1 MWTLTHAFTRD
12 FPLRRVTA
20 RAVAC
25 AAVVVSTSLMLTP
38 DAAAAANREHQQIVA
53 DIRMLQE
60 QTQQLQASL
69 GQLTDVLK
77 TIATR
82 LDDQANVNRKAF
94 ADQKLVIDSLTG
106 EVRIVRE
113 KLDDTNVRL
122 SSLSQEVE
130 SLRSAPQPAP
140 AFGPAPGTTP
150 DGAMPMAGST
160 TSPDGGVNAP
170 APPAATAAG
179 TGAAPTATTPAP
191 TPAAPAPVGM
201 SPTRLYELAQADYA
215 GGQWALAINGFE
227 TYLRTFPK
235 TDRAD
240 DAQFFIGEAY
250 QLDGKFKESVAAYDK
265 VITDFPTGDRVPDAF
280 YKRGLAY
287 SRLGQNDRA
296 RESFEAVIRDFPN
309 AEASR
314 LAKQLLDRLSRGARE

>member
-1 MWTLTHAFTRD
+1 MWTLTHAFTRGAA
-12 FPLRRVTA
+12 V
-20 RAVAC
+20 RAAAC

-60 QTQQLQASL
+60 QTQQLQVSL

-82 LDDQANVNRKAF
+82 LDEQANVTRKAF
-94 ADQKLVIDSLTG
+94 ADQKLIIDGLTG
-106 EVRIVRE
+106 EIRIVRE

-130 SLRSAPQPAP
+130 SLRSS
-140 AFGPAPGTTP
+140 PAPGPAFAPSSPTTP
-150 DGAMPMAGST
+150 PDGSTAPTT

-170 APPAATAAG
+170 APPTATANAPAG
-179 TGAAPTATTPAP
+179 TTPAP
-191 TPAAPAPVGM
+191 PPAAPPAVGM

-265 VITDFPTGDRVPDAF
+265 VIADFPSGDRVPDAY

-287 SRLGQNDRA
+287 SRLGQNDKA

>member
-1 MWTLTHAFTRD
+1 MWTLTHAFSRG
-12 FPLRRVTA
+12 VAA
-20 RAVAC
+20 RAAAC

-82 LDDQANVNRKAF
+82 LDDQANVTRKAF
-94 ADQKLVIDSLTG
+94 ADQKLIIDGLTG

-130 SLRSAPQPAP
+130 SLRSSPAQGPAFAP
-140 AFGPAPGTTP
+140 ANPTTPEGSAAPPAGTPPTP
-150 DGAMPMAGST
+150 DGVT
-160 TSPDGGVNAP
+160 AP
-170 APPAATAAG
+170 APPTATANTPA
-179 TGAAPTATTPAP
+179 GAAPTTPPPAP
-191 TPAAPAPVGM
+191 PAVGM

-265 VITDFPTGDRVPDAF
+265 VIADFPSGDRVPDAY

-287 SRLGQNDRA
+287 SRLGQNDKA

>member
-1 MWTLTHAFTRD
+1 MWTLTHALTRGAA
-12 FPLRRVTA
+12 LRAAT
-20 RAVAC
+20 C
-25 AAVVVSTSLMLTP
+25 AAVVVSSSLLFTP

-60 QTQQLQASL
+60 QTQQLQVSL
-69 GQLTDVLK
+69 GALTDVLK

-82 LDDQANVNRKAF
+82 LDEQSNVTRKAF
-94 ADQKLVIDSLTG
+94 ADQKLIIDGLTG
-106 EVRIVRE
+106 EIRIVRE

-130 SLRSAPQPAP
+130 SLRSS
-140 AFGPAPGTTP
+140 PGASPTMLPTNPPPP
-150 DGAMPMAGST
+150 DGAVPPGSAP
-160 TSPDGGVNAP
+160 PDPGTGSP
-170 APPAATAAG
+170 APPAATA
-179 TGAAPTATTPAP
+179 TGAAPAGTAPP
-191 TPAAPAPVGM
+191 PAAPPAVGM

-265 VITDFPTGDRVPDAF
+265 VITDFASGDRVPDAY

-287 SRLGQNDRA
+287 SRLGQNDKA

>member
-1 MWTLTHAFTRD
+1 MWTLTHAFTRG
-12 FPLRRVTA
+12 VA
-20 RAVAC
+20 VRAAAC
-25 AAVVVSTSLMLTP
+25 AAVVVSTSLLLTP

-60 QTQQLQASL
+60 QTQQLQQSL

-82 LDDQANVNRKAF
+82 LDDQSNVTRKAF
-94 ADQKLVIDSLTG
+94 ADQKLIIDGLTG
-106 EVRIVRE
+106 EIRIVRE
-113 KLDDTNVRL
+113 KLDDNNVRL

-130 SLRSAPQPAP
+130 SLRSTPTAPP
-140 AFGPAPGTTP
+140 AFVPTTP
-150 DGAMPMAGST
+150 DGAGAVPPGGAPVPPGTPEAGGANPAAAPPPT
-160 TSPDGGVNAP
+160 TAGG
-170 APPAATAAG
+170 APPAGTAPPPAG
-179 TGAAPTATTPAP
+179 
-191 TPAAPAPVGM
+191 APAVGM

-265 VITDFPTGDRVPDAF
+265 VITDFPSGDRVPDAY

-287 SRLGQNDRA
+287 SRLGQNDKA
-296 RESFEAVIRDFPN
+296 RESFETVIRDFPN

>member
-1 MWTLTHAFTRD
+1 MWTLTHALTRGAAV
-12 FPLRRVTA
+12 RVA
-20 RAVAC
+20 AC
-25 AAVVVSTSLMLTP
+25 AAVVASATLLYTP
-38 DAAAAANREHQQIVA
+38 EAAAAANREHQQIVA

-60 QTQQLQASL
+60 QTQQLQVSL

-82 LDDQANVNRKAF
+82 LDEQSNVTRKAF
-94 ADQKLVIDSLTG
+94 ADQKLIIDGMTG
-106 EVRIVRE
+106 EMRIVRE

-130 SLRSAPQPAP
+130 SLRSSPAPAP
-140 AFGPAPGTTP
+140 AFVPPGASTPEGSAAPPSGTPEAGGTNTTAPPTTPAPGAP
-150 DGAMPMAGST
+150 AGA
-160 TSPDGGVNAP
+160 AP
-170 APPAATAAG
+170 APP
-179 TGAAPTATTPAP
+179 
-191 TPAAPAPVGM
+191 PAAPPSVGM

-235 TDRAD
+235 TDRTD

-265 VITDFPTGDRVPDAF
+265 VIADFPSGDRVPDAF

-287 SRLGQNDRA
+287 SRLGQNDKA

>member
-1 MWTLTHAFTRD
+1 MWTFTHALTRGAA
-12 FPLRRVTA
+12 V
-20 RAVAC
+20 RAAAC
-25 AAVVVSTSLMLTP
+25 AAVVVSTSLMFTP

-60 QTQQLQASL
+60 QTQQLQVSL
-69 GQLTDVLK
+69 GALTDVLK

-82 LDDQANVNRKAF
+82 LDEQSNVTRKAF
-94 ADQKLVIDSLTG
+94 ADQKLIIDGMTG
-106 EVRIVRE
+106 EIRIVRE

-130 SLRSAPQPAP
+130 SLRSSPSASPTMLPTPA
-140 AFGPAPGTTP
+140 TP
-150 DGAMPMAGST
+150 DGSAPPAGST
-160 TSPDGGVNAP
+160 PPEGVNSP
-170 APPAATAAG
+170 APPAATANAPAG
-179 TGAAPTATTPAP
+179 TAPAP
-191 TPAAPAPVGM
+191 TPAAPPSVGM

-265 VITDFPTGDRVPDAF
+265 VITDFPSGDRVPDAY

-287 SRLGQNDRA
+287 SRLGQNDKA

>member
-1 MWTLTHAFTRD
+1 MWTFTHALTRGAT
-12 FPLRRVTA
+12 V
-20 RAVAC
+20 RAAAC
-25 AAVVVSTSLMLTP
+25 AAVVVSTGLMFTT

-60 QTQQLQASL
+60 QTQQLQVSL
-69 GQLTDVLK
+69 GALTDVLK

-82 LDDQANVNRKAF
+82 LDEQSNVTRKAF
-94 ADQKLVIDSLTG
+94 ADQKLIIDGMTG
-106 EVRIVRE
+106 EIRIVRE

-130 SLRSAPQPAP
+130 SLRSSPAP
-140 AFGPAPGTTP
+140 TTMMPAGPTTP
-150 DGAMPMAGST
+150 DGSAPPAGST
-160 TSPDGGVNAP
+160 PPDGVNSP
-170 APPAATAAG
+170 APPAATANAPAG
-179 TGAAPTATTPAP
+179 TAPAP
-191 TPAAPAPVGM
+191 TPAAPPSVGM

-250 QLDGKFKESVAAYDK
+250 QLDGKFKDSVAAYDK
-265 VITDFPTGDRVPDAF
+265 VITDFPSGDRVPDAY

-287 SRLGQNDRA
+287 SRLGQNDKA